1 MNTKLTL
8 SIEERVIQ
16 QAKEY
21 AKKNGRSL
29 SNIVEEYLKSLAKIK
44 KIENT
49 EKLHPLVE
57 ELSGSIKFPENVD
70 YDQVIG
76 NAKIKKYSKR

>member
-44 KIENT
+44 KIEN
-49 EKLHPLVE
+49 
-57 ELSGSIKFPENVD
+57 
-70 YDQVIG
+70 
-76 NAKIKKYSKR
+76 KYLRK